1 MKSRFKYITII
12 FLCIILMFHP
22 SLYASN
28 ASNTSN
34 QDMEKYITNLT
45 LLKNHMYTL
54 SQTVVFSWD
63 ENSSADDALM
73 RLNTSLNTTAK
84 EISLELTDTA
94 PNTPLY
100 RNLLIL
106 LNATNYLKA
115 ALYELE
121 ILSGQNNPADKIRT
135 LERYF
140 NFLVYAT
147 NSIRFFDNL
156 QSIS

>member
-12 FLCIILMFHP
+12 FLCIILILHP

-28 ASNTSN
+28 ASKTSD
-34 QDMEKYITNLT
+34 QDMGKYITNLT
-45 LLKNHMYTL
+45 LIKNHMYTL

-63 ENSSADDALM
+63 EDSSADDALM
-73 RLNTSLNTTAK
+73 RLNTSLNNTAK

-106 LNATNYLKA
+106 LNATNYLKG

-121 ILSGQNNPADKIRT
+121 VLSGQNNPAEKIRT